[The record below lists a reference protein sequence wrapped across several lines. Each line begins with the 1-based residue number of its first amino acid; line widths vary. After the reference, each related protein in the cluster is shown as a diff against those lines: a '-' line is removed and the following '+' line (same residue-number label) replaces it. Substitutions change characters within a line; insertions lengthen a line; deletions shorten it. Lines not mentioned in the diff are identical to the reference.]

1 MWRAGKRSLQ
11 SRLALLC
18 ALALLLAAGT
28 GSLVG
33 QETDASPRLDL
44 SMSERSENL
53 TSGWQSLDDLLT
65 ELIAESEASLADWIA
80 LSVKL
85 GALQTE
91 AEKLSSSLEASRKQY
106 ALSVQAWAEVTT
118 AAQKALNESEKAR
131 AKAERE
137 RDVWRVV
144 GISAAVLGTV
154 CGVVAW
160 YSLTH

>member
-1 MWRAGKRSLQ
+1 MRCAKSLS
-11 SRLALLC
+11 SR
-18 ALALLLAAGT
+18 ALAFSLCFLLLVAGI
-28 GSLVG
+28 GSLAA
-33 QETDASPRLDL
+33 QEIDASPMPV
-44 SMSERSENL
+44 SSTSESSESL

-91 AEKLSSSLEASRKQY
+91 AEKLSSSLAESRKQY

-137 RDVWRVV
+137 ARLWKGLGIAGLSIGAV
-144 GISAAVLGTV
+144 GGLA
-154 CGVVAW
+154 AW
-160 YSLTH
+160 YGLTH

>member
-1 MWRAGKRSLQ
+1 MGEKSLS

-28 GSLVG
+28 GSLAG
-33 QETDASPRLDL
+33 QEIDASPIPE
-44 SMSERSENL
+44 SSTSESSENQ

-91 AEKLSSSLEASRKQY
+91 AEKLSSSLEQSRKQY
-106 ALSVQAWAEVTT
+106 ELSVQAWAEVTT
-118 AAQKALNESEKAR
+118 AAQSALNESEKAR

-144 GISAAVLGTV
+144 GISGAVIG
-154 CGVVAW
+154 GVGGFAAW
-160 YSLTH
+160 YGWTH

>member
-1 MWRAGKRSLQ
+1 MGEKSLS

-28 GSLVG
+28 GSLAG
-33 QETDASPRLDL
+33 QEIDASL
-44 SMSERSENL
+44 SPASSTSESSESP

-118 AAQKALNESEKAR
+118 AAQSALNESEKAR
-131 AKAERE
+131 AKAEKSARL
-137 RDVWRVV
+137 WKGIGIAGLSIGAV
-144 GISAAVLGTV
+144 GGLA
-154 CGVVAW
+154 AW
-160 YSLTH
+160 YGLTH

>member
-1 MWRAGKRSLQ
+1 MREKSYF

-18 ALALLLAAGT
+18 ALALLLVAGI
-28 GSLVG
+28 GSLAA
-33 QETDASPRLDL
+33 QEIDASPMPV
-44 SMSERSENL
+44 SSTSESSESP
-53 TSGWQSLDDLLT
+53 TSAWQSLDDLLN

-106 ALSVQAWAEVTT
+106 ELSVQAWAEVTT
-118 AAQKALNESEKAR
+118 SAQKALNESEKAR

-137 RDVWRVV
+137 ARLWKGLGIAGLSIGAV
-144 GISAAVLGTV
+144 GGLA
-154 CGVVAW
+154 AW
-160 YSLTH
+160 YGLTH

>member
-1 MWRAGKRSLQ
+1 MGEKSLS

-28 GSLVG
+28 GSLAG
-33 QETDASPRLDL
+33 QEIDASP
-44 SMSERSENL
+44 SPASSTSESSESP

-118 AAQKALNESEKAR
+118 AAQSALNESEKAR
-131 AKAERE
+131 AKAEKSARL
-137 RDVWRVV
+137 WKGL
-144 GISAAVLGTV
+144 GIAGLSIGAAGGLA
-154 CGVVAW
+154 AW
-160 YSLTH
+160 YGLTH

>member
-1 MWRAGKRSLQ
+1 
-11 SRLALLC
+11 
-18 ALALLLAAGT
+18 
-28 GSLVG
+28 
-33 QETDASPRLDL
+33 
-44 SMSERSENL
+44 MSERSENL

>member
-1 MWRAGKRSLQ
+1 MGEKSLS

-28 GSLVG
+28 GSLAG
-33 QETDASPRLDL
+33 QEIGDSPRLDL
-44 SMSERSENL
+44 SMSGSSENL

-118 AAQKALNESEKAR
+118 AAQSALNESEKAR
-131 AKAERE
+131 AKAEKSARI
-137 RDVWRVV
+137 WKGL
-144 GISAAVLGTV
+144 GIAGLSIGAAGGLA
-154 CGVVAW
+154 AW
-160 YSLTH
+160 YGLAH